1 MDDSFQDED
10 QWQQHNDLLDQE
22 RLALDCLIVIHKD
35 YGGTADTLAP
45 LLGISKLWQQTK
57 IQLQQKA
64 A

>member
-1 MDDSFQDED
+1 MGYEEDDRQQQDY
-10 QWQQHNDLLDQE
+10 QDQE

-45 LLGISKLWQQTK
+45 LLGIDKLWKQTK
-57 IQLQQKA
+57 TQLQGKA